1 MFLLDTCNDCI
12 KAEVDEDLLPII
24 YELEHRDTPALEVNR
39 NSGDGGYTE
48 FTFIKS
54 DLNHIM
60 AIARE
65 EDPES
70 WEFFK
75 FDCLF
80 DEGTYTCSC
89 CGEIYLTM
97 TIRFPTLATKSFVRA
112 AAISIYH
119 EWCDEFYP
127 GLYS

>member
-1 MFLLDTCNDCI
+1 MYLLDTCNDCI
-12 KAEVDEDLLPII
+12 RTVLDEDLLPII
-24 YELEHRDTPALEVNR
+24 EELEHRDTPALEVTRTSDN
-39 NSGDGGYTE
+39 GGYTE

-54 DLNHIM
+54 DLRQIM
-60 AIARE
+60 AVSKE
-65 EDPES
+65 EDHES

-89 CGEIYLTM
+89 CGEIQPTM
-97 TIRFPTLATKSFVRA
+97 TIRFPTLAMKSFVRA
-112 AAISIYH
+112 TAISIYH

-127 GLYS
+127 GFYS

>member
-12 KAEVDEDLLPII
+12 RTVLDEDLLPII
-24 YELEHRDTPALEVNR
+24 EELEHRDTPALEVTR
-39 NSGDGGYTE
+39 NSDNGGYTE

-54 DLNHIM
+54 DLSHIM
-60 AIARE
+60 AVARE

-75 FDCLF
+75 SDCLF

-89 CGEIYLTM
+89 CGEIQPTM
-97 TIRFPTLATKSFVRA
+97 TIRFPTLDTKSFVRA

-127 GLYS
+127 GFYS